1 VLLLL
6 LLLLHLLLLLLLLLL
21 LQVVMVPNR
30 GIWGTAGIGGANMDF
45 HLHDSSSG
53 PPQQVNLTCS
63 CLLLRPLLAC
73 H

>member
-6 LLLLHLLLLLLLLLL
+6 LLLLHLLLL

-30 GIWGTAGIGGANMDF
+30 GIWGTAGIGGANLDF

-53 PPQQVNLTCS
+53 PPQQVGLHCS
-63 CLLLRPLLAC
+63 CSLPASAGCMPLMG
-73 H
+73 